1 MVRSSSGKGGLGR
14 DISVR
19 TIRNIKSVQVF
30 SLAAETGNVTRAA
43 QLLNISQ
50 SSVSYHIKKLES
62 DLGYR
67 LFNRSKQGLS
77 LTEEGAELAR
87 HVTRGLG
94 MIQTGL
100 DRVSTQAGAIRIALL
115 PMFSSRWLSAQLG
128 DLIEQYP
135 DMRLSMHNHNNN
147 YAHMPD
153 PGNFANVG
161 IQWGTG
167 EWKAFEVHPL
177 WPEKME
183 LVCSPDY
190 LKSHPIT
197 APADMK
203 RCTLLH
209 VDNTGMWEEW
219 FALNSMTLERR
230 QPQMMLEDRHFQL
243 SSTINSLGVS
253 LFASWLVRDE
263 LQSGVLVSPFGY
275 NFETSYGY
283 HLILPRMKDSPSAVI
298 QFRDWLL
305 GDQIQGKSPY

>member
-1 MVRSSSGKGGLGR
+1 MRL
-14 DISVR
+14 
-19 TIRNIKSVQVF
+19 IRNIKSVQVF

-67 LFNRSKQGLS
+67 LFNRSKQGLV
-77 LTEEGAELAR
+77 LTEEGAELSR
-87 HVTRGLG
+87 HVARGLE

-100 DRVSTQAGAIRIALL
+100 DRVSAQAGAIRIALL

-128 DLIEQYP
+128 DLMEKHP

-147 YAHMPD
+147 YAYMPD
-153 PGNFANVG
+153 PNNFADVG

-167 EWKAFEVHPL
+167 GWQGFEEHPL
-177 WPEKME
+177 WPEKMA
-183 LVCSPDY
+183 LVCSPAY
-190 LKSHPIT
+190 LDTHRIT
-197 APADMK
+197 TPEDVM

-219 FALNSMTLERR
+219 FALNGMTIERS

-243 SSTINSLGVS
+243 SSTINGLGLS
-253 LFASWLVRDE
+253 LFASWLVRE
-263 LQSGVLVSPFGY
+263 EVQNGVLVSPFGRS
-275 NFETSYGY
+275 FETSYAY
-283 HLILPRMKDSPSAVI
+283 HLILPQVKDPPSAVL

-305 GDQIQGKSPY
+305 GTR